1 VKAPPHD
8 AHWRKVFARQFARQ
22 RFLLKGGK
30 KPLAVSKERK
40 KEIVTTY
47 QEWLGNSQAVFLA
60 EYIGL
65 SVNDMDTLRDKVR
78 EVGGEFHV
86 IKNTLGKIAF
96 EDSGFE
102 VPEDLFQGSTAAGFA
117 FEDAPAMAK
126 ALADFSKSVGFLQFK
141 GGYLEKNMVSV
152 EEIKALA
159 SLPPLPV
166 VQAQLLSTIMAPA
179 TQLARVL
186 AEPARQ
192 VAAVLQ
198 AFADLEQPVAES

>member
-1 VKAPPHD
+1 M
-8 AHWRKVFARQFARQ
+8 
-22 RFLLKGGK
+22 
-30 KPLAVSKERK
+30 AVSKERK

-47 QEWLGNSQAVFLA
+47 QDWLGNSQAVFLA

-65 SVNDMDTLRDKVR
+65 SVKDMDALRDRVR

-86 IKNTLGKIAF
+86 IKNSLAKIAF
-96 EDSGFE
+96 EESGYE
-102 VPEDLFQGSTAAGFA
+102 VPDDLFLGSTAAGFA

-126 ALADFSKSVGFLQFK
+126 ALADFSKSVDFLKFK
-141 GGYLEKNMVSV
+141 AGYLEKNMVSV
-152 EEIKALA
+152 DEIKALA
-159 SLPPLPV
+159 ALPPLPV
-166 VQAQLLSTIMAPA
+166 VQAQLLSTMMAPA

-198 AFADLEQPVAES
+198 AFAVSEPSAAES

>member
-1 VKAPPHD
+1 MA
-8 AHWRKVFARQFARQ
+8 F
-22 RFLLKGGK
+22 
-30 KPLAVSKERK
+30 SKERK
-40 KEIVTTY
+40 KEIVATY
-47 QEWLGNSQAVFLA
+47 QDWLGNSQAVFLA

-65 SVNDMDTLRDKVR
+65 SVKDMDALRDKVR

-96 EDSGFE
+96 EESGYQ
-102 VPEDLFQGSTAAGFA
+102 VPEDLFLGSTAAGFA

-126 ALADFSKSVGFLQFK
+126 ALDDFSKSVGFLQFK
-141 GGYLEKNMVSV
+141 GGYLEKDMLSV
-152 EEIKALA
+152 EEIKSLA
-159 SLPPLPV
+159 ALPPLPIV
-166 VQAQLLSTIMAPA
+166 RAQLLSTLIAPA

-198 AFADLEQPVAES
+198 AFADSEQPVAES

>member
-1 VKAPPHD
+1 M
-8 AHWRKVFARQFARQ
+8 
-22 RFLLKGGK
+22 
-30 KPLAVSKERK
+30 AVSKERK
-40 KEIVTTY
+40 KEIVATY
-47 QEWLGNSQAVFLA
+47 QDWLGNSQAVFLA

-96 EDSGFE
+96 EDSGYE
-102 VPEDLFQGSTAAGFA
+102 VPDDLFLGSTAAGFA

-126 ALADFSKSVGFLQFK
+126 ALSDFSKSVGFLKFK

-198 AFADLEQPVAES
+198 AFVDIEQPVAES

>member
-1 VKAPPHD
+1 
-8 AHWRKVFARQFARQ
+8 
-22 RFLLKGGK
+22 LEGGK

-40 KEIVTTY
+40 KEIVATY

-96 EDSGFE
+96 EDSGYE
-102 VPEDLFQGSTAAGFA
+102 VPDDLFQGSTAAGFA
-117 FEDAPAMAK
+117 IEDAPAMAK

-141 GGYLEKNMVSV
+141 GGYLEKNMLSV
-152 EEIKALA
+152 EEIEALA

>member
-1 VKAPPHD
+1 M
-8 AHWRKVFARQFARQ
+8 
-22 RFLLKGGK
+22 
-30 KPLAVSKERK
+30 AVSKERK

-47 QEWLGNSQAVFLA
+47 QDWLGNSQAVFLA

-65 SVNDMDTLRDKVR
+65 SVKDMDALRDKVR

-86 IKNTLGKIAF
+86 IKNSLGKIAF
-96 EDSGFE
+96 EESGYE
-102 VPEDLFQGSTAAGFA
+102 VPEDLFLGSTAAGFA

-126 ALADFSKSVGFLQFK
+126 ALADFSKSVDFLKFK

-159 SLPPLPV
+159 ALPPLPV

-179 TQLARVL
+179 SQLARL
-186 AEPARQ
+186 IAEPARQ
-192 VAAVLQ
+192 VASVLQ
-198 AFADLEQPVAES
+198 AYADSEPSAVES

>member
-1 VKAPPHD
+1 M
-8 AHWRKVFARQFARQ
+8 
-22 RFLLKGGK
+22 
-30 KPLAVSKERK
+30 AVSKERK

-47 QEWLGNSQAVFLA
+47 QDWLGNSKAVFLA

-65 SVNDMDTLRDKVR
+65 SVKDMDALRDRVR

-86 IKNTLGKIAF
+86 IKNSLGKIAF
-96 EDSGFE
+96 EESGYE
-102 VPEDLFQGSTAAGFA
+102 VPEDLFLGSTAAGFA

-126 ALADFSKSVGFLQFK
+126 ALADFSKSVDFLKFK

-159 SLPPLPV
+159 ALPPLPV
-166 VQAQLLSTIMAPA
+166 VQAQLLSTLMAPA
-179 TQLARVL
+179 SQLVRVL

-192 VAAVLQ
+192 IAAVLQ
-198 AFADLEQPVAES
+198 AFADSEPSAAES

>member
-1 VKAPPHD
+1 M
-8 AHWRKVFARQFARQ
+8 
-22 RFLLKGGK
+22 
-30 KPLAVSKERK
+30 AVSKERK

-47 QEWLGNSQAVFLA
+47 QDWLGNSQAVFLA

-65 SVNDMDTLRDKVR
+65 SVKDMDALRDKVR

-86 IKNTLGKIAF
+86 IKNSLGKIAF
-96 EDSGFE
+96 EESGYE
-102 VPEDLFQGSTAAGFA
+102 VPEDLFLGSTAAGFA

-126 ALADFSKSVGFLQFK
+126 ALADFSKSVDFLKFK

-159 SLPPLPV
+159 ALPPLPV

-179 TQLARVL
+179 SQLARL
-186 AEPARQ
+186 IAEPARQ
-192 VAAVLQ
+192 VASVLQ
-198 AFADLEQPVAES
+198 AYADSEPSAIES